1 MTGCCAFGCKRRHS
15 DGTKLFSI
23 PSGKRDAARRKVWLH
38 RIGRANFEPTPS
50 TRLCEEHFTEDQFE
64 PLVLQNHGIRK
75 LKPDAT
81 PSIFVHRK
89 HRVKRTSS
97 ACSAAPAAD
106 QDTTATSNTVPTTHA
121 DHDARLPQLS
131 VQGPQTPSA
140 FGDPQ
145 PLPAAAADVVDRTTS
160 ACSASSAPH
169 QDESG
174 GVNGSSSSTRPV
186 SEIAVAALHKRIEE
200 LEEQLRSTKRRL
212 SLSQR
217 QRNKAVEEKN
227 SLGKQLHRFLAPDQ
241 LQCMGSST
249 MKGTPWSTAT
259 IEKALK
265 LRLAC
270 GARGF
275 NVVRELAAP
284 LPTERTLQRYL
295 EKFKFSPGNLHN
307 VLQSLAVK
315 VNFMEDHER
324 HAVLMLGEIQLTTGL
339 ACEQETGIS
348 TPPSVD
354 GTRPEDV
361 TVTHGH
367 VFMLGGVTTHW
378 RQTVAYHVTEN
389 SFGSD
394 AVKSVTLAIL
404 QECEQFGI
412 RVDDV
417 VSDIGNKN

>member
-15 DGTKLFSI
+15 DGTKLCSI
-23 PSGKRDAARRKVWLH
+23 PSGKRDAVRRKVWLH

-64 PLVLQNHGIRK
+64 PLVLRNHGIRK

-89 HRVKRTSS
+89 HRVKRTAS
-97 ACSAAPAAD
+97 ASSAAPAAD
-106 QDTTATSNTVPTTHA
+106 QDTTATSDTIPATHA
-121 DHDARLPQLS
+121 DHDTRLPQLS
-131 VQGPQTPSA
+131 VQGPQTPPAS
-140 FGDPQ
+140 GDPQ
-145 PLPAAAADVVDRTTS
+145 PLPADAADAVDCTPS
-160 ACSASSAPH
+160 ACSAASAPH

-174 GVNGSSSSTRPV
+174 GGNGSSSRTRPV
-186 SEIAVAALHKRIEE
+186 SEIAVAALHRKIEE

-227 SLGKQLHRFLAPDQ
+227 SLGRQLHRFLAPDQ
-241 LQCMGSST
+241 LQCMERST

-270 GARGF
+270 GTRGF

-295 EKFKFSPGNLHN
+295 EKFKFSPGKLHD
-307 VLQSLAVK
+307 VLHSLAVK

-339 ACEQETGIS
+339 ACEQENGSS

-354 GTRPEDV
+354 GTRPE
-361 TVTHGH
+361 
-367 VFMLGGVTTHW
+367 
-378 RQTVAYHVTEN
+378 N
-389 SFGSD
+389 
-394 AVKSVTLAIL
+394 
-404 QECEQFGI
+404 
-412 RVDDV
+412 
-417 VSDIGNKN
+417 